1 MWAMNWKTAE
11 MHDCAIHKITQKI
24 CYSNTLKKKE
34 TYNLS
39 LLQPDLWF
47 IYGIDRLFLKLHRVE
62 SQTQFLPF

>member
-47 IYGIDRLFLKLHRVE
+47 IYGIDRLFLKT
-62 SQTQFLPF
+62 S